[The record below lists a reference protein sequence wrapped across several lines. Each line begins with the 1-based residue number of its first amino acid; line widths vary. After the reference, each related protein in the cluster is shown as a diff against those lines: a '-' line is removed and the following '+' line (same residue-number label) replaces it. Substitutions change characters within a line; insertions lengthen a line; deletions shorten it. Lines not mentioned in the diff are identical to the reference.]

1 MHDTGKHS
9 VVIPASLPAGEYLLR
24 SEIVSTLPWD
34 VCIHKYR
41 SWSRRSRS
49 TLPRATPV
57 PNSYVFVR

>member
-34 VCIHKYR
+34 VCIHKY
-41 SWSRRSRS
+41 
-49 TLPRATPV
+49 
-57 PNSYVFVR
+57 